1 MSVLINAGALPIHT
15 GFSNLSELL
24 LKLELLAP
32 GYPSCSSCSSDP
44 RAGLKRAERAGGGA
58 SPLVLVA
65 EGWAQAQSA
74 RTPQP
79 AETRPPVNMETKYV
93 ATQLSDNPP

>member
-32 GYPSCSSCSSDP
+32 GYSSCSSCSSDP
-44 RAGLKRAERAGGGA
+44 RAGLKRAGGGA

-79 AETRPPVNMETKYV
+79 AETRPPVKMETKYV